1 MQTRIREIKHGENN
15 CTGTALLV
23 GIPNVGKSAIVN
35 AMHQI
40 GRIAATGDIYRS
52 FVAAQLFVVA
62 FVLVRLLLLNPNDC
76 CLSREGKAQAC
87 DCEHHPGETRD
98 ISGYKVSSYVLGCMK

>member
-1 MQTRIREIKHGENN
+1 LNVVQTIIKEIKHGENN

-40 GRIAATGDIYRS
+40 GRIAAAGDICRS
-52 FVAAQLFVVA
+52 FCCSVICVTS
-62 FVLVRLLLLNPNDC
+62 VLVGFLMLYPNAC
-76 CLSREGKAQAC
+76 CLSREGKAEAC
-87 DCEHHPGETRD
+87 DCEQPSWRN
-98 ISGYKVSSYVLGCMK
+98 